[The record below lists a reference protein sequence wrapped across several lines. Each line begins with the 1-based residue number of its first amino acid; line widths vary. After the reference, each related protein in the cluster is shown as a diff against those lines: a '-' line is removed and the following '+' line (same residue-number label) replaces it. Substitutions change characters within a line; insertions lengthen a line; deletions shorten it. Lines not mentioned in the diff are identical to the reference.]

1 MVTFSSNAYLFGRV
15 VLIPKV
21 ASVVAESAAAEA
33 GFQVGDIILSV
44 DGNRVESFIDLQRIV
59 GMYAGV
65 PLKFQVKR
73 DGAEVA
79 LVATPKMQLRDSI
92 AGSRRMGVLGI
103 AAARDASTLIM
114 KQETVLGAIA
124 FGLRQTWN
132 VIESSGDFLAGLFSG
147 RASTDQLSGPVGIAK
162 MSGEVAKLGLN
173 ALIGFAGMISVS
185 IGLLNL
191 MPIPLLDGGHL
202 VLYAIEAVRNRALN
216 QKVTEFIFKVGLAI
230 IACLTLFSLYLDLH

>member
-1 MVTFSSNAYLFGRV
+1 
-15 VLIPKV
+15 
-21 ASVVAESAAAEA
+21 
-33 GFQVGDIILSV
+33 
-44 DGNRVESFIDLQRIV
+44 
-59 GMYAGV
+59 
-65 PLKFQVKR
+65 
-73 DGAEVA
+73 
-79 LVATPKMQLRDSI
+79 
-92 AGSRRMGVLGI
+92 
-103 AAARDASTLIM
+103 M